1 VSLEGKVAIVT
12 GAGRGLGRGVAQV
25 FAERGASLV
34 LTGRTPETLESIRDE
49 IRVAGGAVEIVP
61 GDVGV
66 QADVQRAIDTAVD
79 RFGGIDVLV
88 NNAQSLSFDI
98 PLLEMT
104 DEQLEVPFRSGF
116 YGTLYAMRAAYPHL
130 KARGGGAIVNFGSS
144 TALTGSPGFA
154 PYAIA
159 KESIRAISRVAAN
172 EWGPDGIRV
181 NIVYPAGFTEG
192 TKVYRDR
199 DPEGFD
205 LQVQR
210 IPLRRV
216 GDPVLDIGRAVAA
229 LAGDDLSYLTGA
241 SLMLDGG
248 SMLIN

>member
-12 GAGRGLGRGVAQV
+12 GAGRGLGRGIAQV

-49 IRVAGGAVEIVP
+49 LRANGSAPVEVVP

-66 QADVQRAIDTAVD
+66 QADVQRAVDTAVD
-79 RFGGIDVLV
+79 TFGGIDVLV

-159 KESIRAISRVAAN
+159 K
-172 EWGPDGIRV
+172 
-181 NIVYPAGFTEG
+181 
-192 TKVYRDR
+192 
-199 DPEGFD
+199 
-205 LQVQR
+205 
-210 IPLRRV
+210 
-216 GDPVLDIGRAVAA
+216 
-229 LAGDDLSYLTGA
+229 A
-241 SLMLDGG
+241 SA
-248 SMLIN
+248 